1 MKIIQNYKLW
11 LIVSVTFLL
20 MFVAVCIFSA
30 KNFYELDAYRAEKS
44 ENINQKTIITRLT
57 NENAELKSEKLAVQ
71 SSENLES
78 IVTDFIETHYRSN
91 DEIKQEVLRKHLDE
105 GRTVKSL
112 CDEYFLAHST
122 VEKWNTEYRKECQK
136 EPKLKEQ
143 SEIYEENRKLR
154 KELEELKK
162 ENEFLKKA
170 AAFFAKEIG

>member
-44 ENINQKTIITRLT
+44 ENINRKAIITRLT

-78 IVTDFIETHYRSN
+78 IVMDFIETHYRSN
-91 DEIKQEVLRKHLDE
+91 DEIKQEVLIKSVVWQIKDDYQATAFADLEITFTYPD
-105 GRTVKSL
+105 RTKDKNSVILQFEFQYDKSSEIWKMSDVKS
-112 CDEYFLAHST
+112 SN
-122 VEKWNTEYRKECQK
+122 VKWK
-136 EPKLKEQ
+136 
-143 SEIYEENRKLR
+143 
-154 KELEELKK
+154 
-162 ENEFLKKA
+162 
-170 AAFFAKEIG
+170 

>member
-78 IVTDFIETHYRSN
+78 IVMDFIETHYRSN
-91 DEIKQEVLRKHLDE
+91 DEIKQETLIK
-105 GRTVKSL
+105 
-112 CDEYFLAHST
+112 ST
-122 VEKWNTEYRKECQK
+122 VWQIKDDYQAIAFADLEITFTYPDRTKDKNSVILQFEFQYDKF
-136 EPKLKEQ
+136 
-143 SEIYEENRKLR
+143 SEIWKISDIKSSNVKW
-154 KELEELKK
+154 K
-162 ENEFLKKA
+162 
-170 AAFFAKEIG
+170 

>member
-1 MKIIQNYKLW
+1 MKVIQNYKLW

-30 KNFYELDAYRAEKS
+30 KNFYELDAYRTEKA

-91 DEIKQEVLRKHLDE
+91 DEIKQETLIK
-105 GRTVKSL
+105 
-112 CDEYFLAHST
+112 ST
-122 VEKWNTEYRKECQK
+122 VWQIKDDYQATAFADFEMIFTYPDRTKDKNSVILQFEFQYDKF
-136 EPKLKEQ
+136 
-143 SEIYEENRKLR
+143 SEIWKISDIKSSNVKW
-154 KELEELKK
+154 K
-162 ENEFLKKA
+162 
-170 AAFFAKEIG
+170 

>member
-1 MKIIQNYKLW
+1 MRILKNYKLW

-20 MFVAVCIFSA
+20 MFVAVCISSA

-91 DEIKQEVLRKHLDE
+91 DEIKQETLIKSIVWQIKDDYQATAFADLEMILTYPD
-105 GRTVKSL
+105 RTKDKNSVILQFEFQYDK
-112 CDEYFLAHST
+112 F
-122 VEKWNTEYRKECQK
+122 
-136 EPKLKEQ
+136 
-143 SEIYEENRKLR
+143 SEIWKISDIKSSNVKW
-154 KELEELKK
+154 K
-162 ENEFLKKA
+162 
-170 AAFFAKEIG
+170 